1 MHFLSTLPRL
11 PLNLPYRARLTVAM
25 LSFLLCLGFF
35 VFVIPALHNGALFA
49 IPVAL
54 SAWMF
59 KQRGALISAGC
70 TMLVLIVY
78 NTISAGS
85 ILWPSGLV
93 MSFSIGSVGLVIEGL
108 IIGFL
113 REALDMADAAR
124 VKAQLAEQQLTLAY
138 EQQQQLNL
146 LKDQLLLNV
155 NHELRTPL
163 TEVLG
168 YLELLRDSNGKFDA
182 TMQMNFLS
190 NAIRGCEELRLL
202 MGNMLA
208 AAHAGND
215 TEPPL
220 LEKLPIAGVVNEV
233 LEDFDPRKRQEHC
246 VRLDMPGRLAVWANQ
261 QYIHQVLY
269 NLLSNAFKYS
279 PPQTPVLISAHLPER
294 VSPEANSSL
303 QVCISVK
310 DAGIGVP
317 PDEMSLLFGKFM
329 RLKRD
334 VSGTVRGSGLGLY
347 VSKQLVEAMGGRI
360 WAESSGIPGEG
371 SCFSFTLPGVANDV
385 HVTADSHAFRSILQ
399 S

>member
-1 MHFLSTLPRL
+1 MHFLSNLPRL
-11 PLNLPYRARLTVAM
+11 PLNLPYRVRLSVAM

-70 TMLVLIVY
+70 TVLVLIVY
-78 NTISAGS
+78 NSISAGS
-85 ILWPSGLV
+85 ILWPSRLV

-163 TEVLG
+163 TEVLW

-182 TMQMNFLS
+182 IMQMNFLN

-202 MGNMLA
+202 MGNMLDA
-208 AAHAGND
+208 AYADND
-215 TEPPL
+215 AEPPP
-220 LEKLPIAGVVNEV
+220 LEKLPIANVVNEV
-233 LEDFDPRKRQEHC
+233 LEDFDPRKRQEQC
-246 VRLDMPGRLAVWANQ
+246 VRLDIPEGLTVWANQ
-261 QYIHQVLY
+261 QYIRQVLY

-294 VSPEANSSL
+294 VSHEANSSL
-303 QVCISVK
+303 QVCVSVK

-317 PDEMSLLFGKFM
+317 PDEMPLLFGKFM

-385 HVTADSHAFRSILQ
+385 HITADSHAFRSILQ

>member
-1 MHFLSTLPRL
+1 MYFLSNLPRL
-11 PLNLPYRARLTVAM
+11 PLNLPYRVRLSIAM

-35 VFVIPALHNGALFA
+35 VFVIPALYNGALFA

-70 TMLVLIVY
+70 TVLVLIVY
-78 NTISAGS
+78 NSISAGS
-85 ILWPSGLV
+85 MLWPSRLV

-113 REALDMADAAR
+113 RDALDMADAAR

-163 TEVLG
+163 TEVLW

-182 TMQMNFLS
+182 MMQMNLLN
-190 NAIRGCEELRLL
+190 NAIRGCEELHFL
-202 MGNMLA
+202 MENMLDA
-208 AAHAGND
+208 VHADND
-215 TEPPL
+215 AEPPL
-220 LEKLPIAGVVNEV
+220 LEKLPIANVVNEV
-233 LEDFDPRKRQEHC
+233 LEDFDLHKQQEQC
-246 VRLDMPGRLAVWANQ
+246 VRLDIPEGLAVWANQ

-279 PPQTPVLISAHLPER
+279 PPQTPVLISAQLPER
-294 VSPEANSSL
+294 ISHEANSSL
-303 QVCISVK
+303 QVCVSVK

-317 PDEMSLLFGKFM
+317 PDEIPLLFGKFM

-360 WAESSGIPGEG
+360 WVESSGIPGEG

-385 HVTADSHAFRSILQ
+385 YITADSHAFGSILQ

>member
-1 MHFLSTLPRL
+1 MYFLSNLPRL
-11 PLNLPYRARLTVAM
+11 LLNLPYRVRLGVAM

-35 VFVIPALHNGALFA
+35 VFVIPALYNGALFA
-49 IPVAL
+49 IPVAF

-59 KQRGALISAGC
+59 KQRGALISVAL
-70 TMLVLIVY
+70 TVLVLMVY
-78 NTISAGS
+78 NSISADS
-85 ILWPSGLV
+85 IWWPYGLV

-113 REALDMADAAR
+113 RDALDIADAAR

-138 EQQQQLNL
+138 EQQQRLNL

-163 TEVLG
+163 TEVLWH
-168 YLELLRDSNGKFDA
+168 LELLRDGNGKFDT
-182 TMQMNFLS
+182 TMQMNFLNS
-190 NAIRGCEELRLL
+190 AIRGCEELRLL
-202 MGNMLA
+202 MGNMLDA
-208 AAHAGND
+208 VHADND
-215 TEPPL
+215 TEAPPM
-220 LEKLPIAGVVNEV
+220 ENLPLANVVNEV
-233 LEDFDPRKRQEHC
+233 LEDLDPRKRQEHF
-246 VRLDMPGRLAVWANQ
+246 VHLDIPEGLTVWANQ

-279 PPQTPVLISAHLPER
+279 PPQTPVLISAHPPER
-294 VSPEANSSL
+294 VSHEASSSL
-303 QVCISVK
+303 QVCVSVK

-317 PDEMSLLFGKFM
+317 SDEMPLLFGKFM

-360 WAESSGIPGEG
+360 WVESSGTPGEG

-385 HVTADSHAFRSILQ
+385 HITSDSHALRSILQ
-399 S
+399 L